1 MKITEDQVAH
11 VAHLARL
18 NIDEKEREVFTKQLD
33 DILMYIDMLNSVDTT
48 DVAPMT
54 HAMEGTEAFREDV
67 VRSSLPVDAVLANA
81 PDDDGASFK
90 VPKVIE

>member
-33 DILMYIDMLNSVDTT
+33 DILLYIDMLNSVDTT

-54 HAMEGTEAFREDV
+54 HAMEGTETFREDV
-67 VRSSLPVDAVLANA
+67 VRSSLPVDAALANA